1 MNASALPFDY
11 CLDLRGEDT
20 DWRRIAES
28 GQMFRWH
35 AVGDGWL
42 ICDGD
47 AFFFIQSQS
56 TGGNGSL
63 NVRANRP
70 VEDLH
75 HLLRLD
81 VRVNEVLQT
90 ILERG
95 PEFAAC
101 LPKVSGLRL
110 LRPLSPSESFLSF
123 LCASNNNVLRIRQLV
138 GKLEAMGEKVGE
150 FQHEEV
156 RRTLF
161 AFPTVSRVAECS
173 EEELRSAGFGYRGK
187 TIPFA
192 CRELLRLAGGDESRA
207 FAQLKTAGYD
217 EAWRALAAL
226 PGIGRK
232 LADCIC
238 LFALDQGE
246 SVPIDTHI
254 WAALTRLYYPDWAGL
269 AVTESRYRIGTDTF
283 RERFG
288 ELSAWAQ
295 QLLFVESLEGKL
307 TRNSSPED
315 VSRPRKARSQKA

>member
-1 MNASALPFDY
+1 
-11 CLDLRGEDT
+11 
-20 DWRRIAES
+20 
-28 GQMFRWH
+28 MFRWH
-35 AVGDGWL
+35 ATDRGWL

-47 AFFFIQSQS
+47 TFFHVQPTQDH
-56 TGGNGSL
+56 
-63 NVRANRP
+63 VRVEANRP
-70 VEDLH
+70 VGDLQS
-75 HLLRLD
+75 LLRFD
-81 VRVNEVLQT
+81 VRVEEVLRE

-110 LRPLSPSESFLSF
+110 LRPISAGESFLSF

-138 GKLEAMGEKVGE
+138 AKLEAMGEPIGNVS
-150 FQHEEV
+150 FLDFH
-156 RRTLF
+156 RPLI
-161 AFPTVSRVAECS
+161 AFPKVLRIAECS
-173 EEELRSAGFGYRGK
+173 EEELRELGFGYRGK
-187 TIPFA
+187 TIPTA
-192 CRELLRLAGGDESRA
+192 CRELLRMGSGDEQKA
-207 FAQLKTAGYD
+207 FQQLKTAGYQH
-217 EAWRALAAL
+217 AWRELAEL

-269 AVTESRYRIGTDTF
+269 AVTESRYRVGTDTF

-307 TRNSSPED
+307 TRNSSREG
-315 VSRPRKARSQKA
+315 VSRPGKARSQKA

>member
-1 MNASALPFDY
+1 MNSTPLPLQY
-11 CLDLRGEDT
+11 ELPLVGEQI
-20 DWRRIAES
+20 DWRRLAES

-35 AVGDGWL
+35 ATDRGWL

-47 AFFFIQSQS
+47 AFFHVQPAQDQ
-56 TGGNGSL
+56 
-63 NVRANRP
+63 VQVKANRP
-70 VEDLH
+70 VEDLQS
-75 HLLRLD
+75 LLRFD
-81 VRVNEVLQT
+81 VRVEAVLQA

-101 LPKVSGLRL
+101 VPKVSGLRL
-110 LRPLSPSESFLSF
+110 LRPLSATESFLSF
-123 LCASNNNVLRIRQLV
+123 LCASNNNVVRIRQLV
-138 GKLEAMGEKVGE
+138 AKLEAMGEPIGPPSVE
-150 FQHEEV
+150 DSH
-156 RRTLF
+156 RPLI
-161 AFPTVSRVAECS
+161 AFPKVSRIVECS
-173 EEELRSAGFGYRGK
+173 EEELRGLGFGYRGK
-187 TIPFA
+187 TIPLA
-192 CRELLRLAGGDESRA
+192 CRELLTMGSGDEDRA
-207 FAQLKTAGYD
+207 FQQLKTAGYQN
-217 EAWRALAAL
+217 AWRALAEL

-269 AVTESRYRIGTDTF
+269 AVTDSRYRVGTDTF

-307 TRNSSPED
+307 TRNSSLEGA
-315 VSRPRKARSQKA
+315 SRPRKGRSQKG